1 MTLRAFF
8 SRPARPAR
16 PGRPARRAAVLLAV
30 TGALVAGVAAP
41 ASAVVVTS
49 AVCRSFDTNVPGYG
63 LSVSMPSV
71 HLSPGEK
78 VYMRGVAVSIDGT
91 AHAGSLFYTEYG
103 MPNWLY
109 QLPPEFNSEWR
120 TGPAVNDT
128 RDASLSLTGA
138 GLVVRA
144 YIDLMPV
151 ARGQWERTAVLAA
164 DGSEWCRS

>member
-1 MTLRAFF
+1 MTLRPAL
-8 SRPARPAR
+8 SRT
-16 PGRPARRAAVLLAV
+16 ARRAAVLLV
-30 TGALVAGVAAP
+30 TAGALALGVAAP

-63 LSVSMPSV
+63 LSVSMPTIS
-71 HLSPGEK
+71 LSPGEQ
-78 VYMRGVAVSIDGT
+78 VYMRGVAVSMDGKT
-91 AHAGSLFYTEYG
+91 YEGSLFYTEYG

-128 RDASLSLTGA
+128 RNASLSLTGH
-138 GLVVRA
+138 GLAVRS
-144 YIDLMPV
+144 YIALYPV
-151 ARGQWERTAVLAA
+151 ARGQWEYTTVLAS